1 MNVLFVASE
10 IYPIVKTGGLAD
22 VVGALPIAL
31 AEAGVEVRVLLPGY
45 PEALAAVEIS
55 GERRFLG
62 DVLGAG
68 DAWLVSG
75 RLPGSGVFVWL
86 VDCPAL
92 YDRKGRGPYLDQD
105 GKDWPDNHLRFALLS
120 RAAALISEIG
130 TVLGWRPDVV
140 HAHDWHA
147 GLTPAFLHFRGGK
160 RPATVFTIH
169 NMTFPGNFPAE
180 TLPELGMPPECF
192 STEGAEF
199 HGQVSFLKA
208 GLHYSDRITTVSPTY
223 AREIL
228 SVEYGCGF
236 EGVLAAR
243 SADLRGILNGIDY
256 RIWNPAD
263 DPLIARTYDSE
274 RLARKDANKECLR
287 ERFGLDRT
295 AVADAPLVAVI
306 SRFTRQKG
314 IDMILEAIPS
324 LLAMGA
330 QVVALGSG
338 DADLEKGFADAG
350 ASYPGRVGV
359 EIGYDETLAHLIQA
373 GADMLLVPSRFEPC
387 GLTQLCAL
395 RYGTA
400 PIVRRTGGLAD
411 SVVDAAAD
419 TGTGFVFDYPTSSAL
434 ADAVSRAVAAYGKR
448 RRWRALQRRQ
458 MAQDFSWERA
468 AQEYLAL
475 YGELIGGQAA
485 PARG

>member
-31 AEAGVEVRVLLPGY
+31 AEAGTDVRVVLPGY
-45 PEALAAVEIS
+45 PEALAAVES
-55 GERRFLG
+55 DGERRLLG
-62 DVLGAG
+62 DILGVG

-75 RLPGSGVFVWL
+75 RLPDSGVFVWL
-86 VDCPAL
+86 IDCPAL
-92 YDRKGRGPYLDQD
+92 YDRKGRGPYLDED
-105 GKDWPDNHLRFALLS
+105 GRDWPDNHLRFALLS
-120 RAAALISEIG
+120 RAAALICDLG
-130 TVLGWRPDVV
+130 AVLGWRPDVV

-147 GLTPAFLHFRGGK
+147 GLTPAFLHFRGGR

-180 TLPELGMPPECF
+180 TLPELGLPPECF
-192 STEGAEF
+192 SMEGAEF
-199 HGQVSFLKA
+199 HGRISFLKA

-228 SVEYGCGF
+228 SVEYGSGF
-236 EGVLAAR
+236 DGVLAAR
-243 SADLRGILNGIDY
+243 SDDLHGILNGIDY
-256 RIWNPAD
+256 RTWNPAD
-263 DPLIARTYDSE
+263 DPLIARTYDPEHLS
-274 RLARKDANKECLR
+274 RKEANKERLR

-295 AVADAPLVAVI
+295 AVTDAPLVAVV

-314 IDMILEAIPS
+314 IDLILEAIPS
-324 LLAMGA
+324 ILAMGG

-359 EIGYDETLAHLIQA
+359 EVGYDEPLAHLVQA

-411 SVVDAAAD
+411 SVVDAAAED
-419 TGTGFVFDYPTSSAL
+419 GTGFVFDYATSSAL

-448 RRWRALQRRQ
+448 RGWRALQRRQ
-458 MAQDFSWERA
+458 MAQDFSWDRA
-468 AQEYLAL
+468 AQDYLAL
-475 YGELIGGQAA
+475 YGDLTGRRAA
-485 PARG
+485 PVRG